1 MKNAVDNAT
10 VSEHATVTNF
20 TASYTATFRGLLV
33 GWGEIAAYTGK
44 SGRTLRRYRELMSF
58 PAFRFGRHVVSSPQ
72 MIDHW
77 LLAVNELKRNHAG
90 AR

>member
-1 MKNAVDNAT
+1 M
-10 VSEHATVTNF
+10 TNF

-33 GWGEIAAYTGK
+33 GWAEIATYTRK
-44 SGRTLRRYRELMSF
+44 SDRTLRRYRQLMEF

-77 LLAVNELKRNHAG
+77 LLAVNELKREHAG
-90 AR
+90 KR